1 MWIIFPSINYIKE
14 KQQQKPP
21 KVALGRELRA
31 KDHLAVT
38 RAVLE
43 TDAEIRMS
51 GSGCRVRTNEVKLVR
66 CCWNTEPIAD
76 ASACFTTVLQLKRL
90 PKNEISE
97 KAFKEMNAWEFR

>member
-1 MWIIFPSINYIKE
+1 MWIIFPRINYIKE
-14 KQQQKPP
+14 KQQQKPQ

-51 GSGCRVRTNEVKLVR
+51 RQWMQS
-66 CCWNTEPIAD
+66 
-76 ASACFTTVLQLKRL
+76 
-90 PKNEISE
+90 
-97 KAFKEMNAWEFR
+97 